1 MSETVRLYKTG
12 GHQALKLPHGFELPG
27 KEATVRRVGNTLVL
41 EAKPAETPSDA
52 PQSLGDGLDKVH
64 LTKMEYERRE
74 TSGLLAYL
82 ADKEPL
88 DEEFPDVDE
97 GFLPLE
103 DVEL

>member
-12 GHQALKLPHGFELPG
+12 GHQALKLPRGFELPG
-27 KEATVRRVGNTLVL
+27 KEATVRRVGNSLVL
-41 EAKPAETPSDA
+41 EAAAAEPAAA
-52 PQSLGDGLDKVH
+52 PQAAVSMSGAVNRIN
-64 LTKMEYERRE
+64 MEYERRE

-97 GFLPLE
+97 GLLPLE

>member
-41 EAKPAETPSDA
+41 EAKAEKPADA
-52 PQSLGDGLDKVH
+52 PKTLGDVLDRVH
-64 LTKMEYERRE
+64 RINMEYERRE

-97 GFLPLE
+97 GLLPLE